1 MNFSAYDRARNTDI
15 FQFHWCDL
23 IGVFVQYREIG
34 ALANL
39 NAANL
44 MIHFQRISRTQRDGV
59 QRLVY
64 GELDA
69 FAYVTVA
76 HHSHAQCLI

>member
-34 ALANL
+34 ALANF

-44 MIHFQRISRTQRDGV
+44 MIHFQRICCAQGNGM
-59 QRLVY
+59 QGLIN
-64 GELDA
+64 GEAMGLA
-69 FAYVTVA
+69 
-76 HHSHAQCLI
+76 AQPRA